1 MQSSKRHEHVGMTQ
15 VKRAIAFEQ
24 QTPTKQHKRR
34 NGNGRKGSYLPQNE
48 QLEILTRRMN
58 GESVRRIAADL
69 GREWNTVDRVIKSDE
84 MQAEIEKAKGAVLGM
99 WREWYGS
106 IRRCVNTEM
115 DGEMAWRL
123 LLAFGI
129 IPTAPQKVEATRPMT
144 EADTQSQIEFYRNR
158 ALMQIAAVTL
168 ERSRVYGIDPPME
181 REELEKMMPKE
192 VVDKLIGAP
201 RPPVEEEPDALVV
214 PESAHVFKH
223 E

>member
-1 MQSSKRHEHVGMTQ
+1 M
-15 VKRAIAFEQ
+15 
-24 QTPTKQHKRR
+24 
-34 NGNGRKGSYLPQNE
+34 GNGRKGSYLPKNE

-84 MQAEIEKAKGAVLGM
+84 MQAEIAKAKGAVLGM

-106 IRRCVNTEM
+106 LRRCVNTEM
-115 DGEMAWRL
+115 NGDLAMRL
-123 LLAFGI
+123 MLAFGI
-129 IPTAPQKVEATRPMT
+129 IPTAPQKVEATRT
-144 EADTQSQIEFYRNR
+144 DTNTQSLSEQYRQR
-158 ALMQIAAVTL
+158 ALMQIAAVTM
-168 ERSRVYGIDPPME
+168 ERARVYGIDPPME

-192 VVDKLIGAP
+192 EVDKLIGPP
-201 RPPVEEEPDALVV
+201 RPHVEEEPDELVV